1 MYSLKRMCDQLAG
14 LGSKGMLLTLA
25 LVVAIAGTAG
35 GTAALLHGARQVT
48 NTFTYGDI
56 VIALEETDTELDQDE
71 DPNTNLYE
79 MEPGKTIQKD
89 PVVTVNADSMDCWL
103 YIQIDESVNFA
114 DFMTYAV
121 ADGWLPVEGET
132 NIFFRAVDSSAEDQL
147 FPVLLNDQV
156 NVKDTVTLNML
167 ASLTD
172 ADYPTLTFT
181 AYAVQR
187 DSSVTETA
195 DPVSAWTLLQ
205 TDCLDAVQ

>member
-1 MYSLKRMCDQLAG
+1 MYSLKRMCDKLAG

-56 VIALEETDTELDQDE
+56 VIALEETDTELDEDD

-89 PVVTVNADSMDCWL
+89 PFVTVKANSMNCWL
-103 YIQIDESVNFA
+103 YLQIDESVNFA

-156 NVKDTVTLNML
+156 DVKDTVTLNML

-181 AYAVQR
+181 ACAVQR
-187 DSSVTETA
+187 DSSITETA
-195 DPVSAWTLLQ
+195 DPVSAWTLL
-205 TDCLDAVQ
+205 TTGLDPVQ